1 MEQHEPGSISTRG
14 CIKHVHTSDPFA
26 PCATIERV
34 KTLVRGKWARVAV
47 AAVRSSGTALESDE
61 FSTVPGGDDHRV
73 IRRGALDF
81 FGNGFNLEGA
91 GLDGPYL
98 DRFAGWIFFVRRP
111 ADLQSRAKDTQVI
124 RDPRV
129 LDRRDGIGF
138 TTCRDSITRRRIS
151 MCLDHDVTEIDKM
164 V

>member
-1 MEQHEPGSISTRG
+1 M
-14 CIKHVHTSDPFA
+14 
-26 PCATIERV
+26 
-34 KTLVRGKWARVAV
+34 VRGKWARVAV
-47 AAVRSSGTALESDE
+47 AAVRSSGPALESDE

-98 DRFAGWIFFVRRP
+98 DRFAGRIFFVRRP
-111 ADLQSRAKDTQVI
+111 TDLQSRAKDTYVI
-124 RDPRV
+124 RDRECWTDEYRFYDV
-129 LDRRDGIGF
+129 SRFRLRAG
-138 TTCRDSITRRRIS
+138 RIS
-151 MCLDHDVTEIDKM
+151 MCLDHDVTEIDNM